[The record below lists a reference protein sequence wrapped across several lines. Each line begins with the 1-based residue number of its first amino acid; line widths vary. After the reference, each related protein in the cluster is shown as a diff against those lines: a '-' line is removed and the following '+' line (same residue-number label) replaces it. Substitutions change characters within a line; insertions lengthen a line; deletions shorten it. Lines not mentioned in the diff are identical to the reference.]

1 MDLNHDRPIA
11 RKFAIAARTARQHL
25 PDGFPPAFFLTDPN
39 RIDDPVVV
47 AERLP
52 RGFGIIYRHFG
63 APDRVEIAIQLARV
77 SAGRGLTLLIAADP
91 DLAHAVGADG
101 VHWPERLRQ
110 SALSSR
116 GTVGLQTTSA
126 HSARSLRQADHQ
138 GFDAAFVSAVFPSRS
153 PSAGTP
159 LGLARYRSLVKTVS
173 IPCYGLGGINSSN
186 ALAIARLGGFAC
198 VEGLAG

>member
-1 MDLNHDRPIA
+1 MSPLDKSRPTVKQI
-11 RKFAIAARTARQHL
+11 Q
-25 PDGFPPAFFLTDPN
+25 
-39 RIDDPVVV
+39 PVC
-47 AERLP
+47 AN
-52 RGFGIIYRHFG
+52 
-63 APDRVEIAIQLARV
+63 V
-77 SAGRGLTLLIAADP
+77 SAHGQMTTLPTTSRFSSILKPFTVSASGRDACRRGRVLP
-91 DLAHAVGADG
+91 
-101 VHWPERLRQ
+101 
-110 SALSSR
+110 SR